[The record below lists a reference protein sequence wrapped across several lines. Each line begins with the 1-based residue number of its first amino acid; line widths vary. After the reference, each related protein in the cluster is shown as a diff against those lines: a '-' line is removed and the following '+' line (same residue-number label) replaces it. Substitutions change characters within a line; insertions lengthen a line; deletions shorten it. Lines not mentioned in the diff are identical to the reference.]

1 LYLKA
6 FSFFLFFIFRLDL
19 KAEGIVSIIRENPN
33 LSTFYS
39 YINNTELEATLQ
51 QKFPWNWTIFVPN
64 NKAFDALPKKVYDKI
79 LSDTSLRKMLIMDH
93 ILIGEKSSGDLNS
106 KITEE
111 ITVTSK
117 PIQLYK
123 RESLYVKDMV
133 VVNENTSANNGVVHE
148 INCVMFV
155 QPSEED
161 DRLTKLQ
168 KDKFPITSCC
178 MKTEEEINSWLK
190 SVNSKF

>member
-1 LYLKA
+1 MYLKI
-6 FSFFLFFIFRLDL
+6 FSFFLFLIFHLDS
-19 KAEGIVSIIRENPN
+19 KAESIVSIIRENPS

-64 NKAFDALPKKVYDKI
+64 NQAFDALPKKVYDKI

-93 ILIGEKSSGDLNS
+93 ILIGEKSSADLNS

-178 MKTEEEINSWLK
+178 METEKEINSWLK

>member
-1 LYLKA
+1 MYLKI
-6 FSFFLFFIFRLDL
+6 FSFFLFFIFHFDL
-19 KAEGIVSIIRENPN
+19 KAESIVSIIRENPN

-64 NKAFDALPKKVYDKI
+64 NNAFDALPKKVYDKI

-111 ITVTSK
+111 ITITSK

-161 DRLTKLQ
+161 NRLTKLQ

-178 MKTEEEINSWLK
+178 METESEINSWLS
-190 SVNSKF
+190 SVKSKF